1 LHIDIAT
8 GQGFRTAHS
17 GTQQVQGKE
26 TADLEMSALYHQKA
40 IAAESPPNVCRL
52 RRPVWHTLRHA
63 AFTYEHQAMA
73 LAATSAGCDPKKAM
87 IQSHSRHSRHS
98 RHSSFSWSVKFAQH
112 RRFRLR
118 GATRVTRV
126 TRVTSPSSAAKV
138 HKPMHFNATP
148 R

>member
-1 LHIDIAT
+1 MHIDIAT

-26 TADLEMSALYHQKA
+26 TADLEVSALYHQKA

-126 TRVTSPSSAAKV
+126 TSPSSAAKV